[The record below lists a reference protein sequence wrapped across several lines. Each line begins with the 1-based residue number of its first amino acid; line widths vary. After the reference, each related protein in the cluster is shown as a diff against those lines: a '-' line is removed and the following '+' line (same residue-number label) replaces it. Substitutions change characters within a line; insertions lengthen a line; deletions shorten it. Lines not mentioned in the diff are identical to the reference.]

1 MKRYSI
7 PIQRHENLRQH
18 LEDKEIAALSNLSII
33 IAILLFGFMI
43 LFHELGHFAMA
54 KWAGVKVNEF
64 AIGMGPKIISKT
76 VGDTT

>member
-1 MKRYSI
+1 MSI
-7 PIQRHENLRQH
+7 
-18 LEDKEIAALSNLSII
+18 LSII

-64 AIGMGPKIISKT
+64 AIGMGPKII
-76 VGDTT
+76 